1 MSEARTIPFT
11 AGQRAT
17 IRSCGLLM
25 LPIGLIELWSGVDA
39 LIDLLPMLALVLVWP
54 LVGAAVYA
62 AVQAALGL
70 GLLVGGVVFFQV
82 ARAGTVAA
90 LVRGLRALCLV
101 FVIKAVLLLLLTASM
116 LFVMLGIPLLGL

>member
-11 AGQRAT
+11 AAQRAT
-17 IRSCGLLM
+17 IRGCGLLM
-25 LPIGLIELWSGVDA
+25 LPIGLLELWTGVDA
-39 LIDLLPMLALVLVWP
+39 LADVLPVLQVMLAWP
-54 LVGAAVYA
+54 VVGAAVYA
-62 AVQAALGL
+62 VVEIALGL

-116 LFVMLGIPLLGL
+116 LFVMLGVPLLGL

>member
-11 AGQRAT
+11 ASQRAT

-25 LPIGLIELWSGVDA
+25 LPIGLLELWAGVDA
-39 LIDLLPMLALVLVWP
+39 LVNVLPMLQVVLAWP

-62 AVQAALGL
+62 AVEVALGL
-70 GLLVGGVVFFQV
+70 GLLVGGVVFLRV
-82 ARAGTVAA
+82 ASAGTVAA

-101 FVIKAVLLLLLTASM
+101 FAIKAVLLLLLAGSM
-116 LFVMLGIPLLGL
+116 ALVMLAPLLGL

>member
-11 AGQRAT
+11 AAQRAT
-17 IRSCGLLM
+17 IRSSGLLM
-25 LPIGLIELWSGVDA
+25 LPIGLLELWSGVDA
-39 LIDLLPMLALVLVWP
+39 LADVLPILQVVLAWP
-54 LVGAAVYA
+54 VVGAAVYA
-62 AVQAALGL
+62 AVEVALGL
-70 GLLVGGVVFFQV
+70 GLLVGGVVFILA

-116 LFVMLGIPLLGL
+116 LLVMLGGPMLGL